1 MSVISDRLE
10 GTTNRRPH
18 AEPTAPVVPEARD
31 RTVVDIVHQAPGM
44 LWLPWPLA
52 ATTIGIGVV
61 ALVGL
66 YWDAAAAAVGIWYES
81 STYNHG
87 FLIPFICAYL
97 GWTRR
102 RQLAA
107 LVPRA
112 NYWGLAT
119 IALLGFG
126 WLLGHLASVLVVQQ
140 FALVAMVQAL
150 FLTILGWRVTA
161 VIGFPLLYLFF
172 AVPVGEFLIPPLQD
186 LTAAFIVAGLRL
198 TGIPVFLDGVLIEIP
213 TGSFE
218 VARAC
223 AGVRYL
229 IATLA
234 LGVLVAGTFYHS
246 WPRRLVFV
254 GLSIM
259 VPIVAN
265 GLRAYGIVMIA
276 HLSEYRLA
284 VAVDHVVYGW
294 VFFGFVTLVLLLLAA
309 SIRERGAPDGQAVP
323 LPAVPAVTSP
333 RPPAGVVFAGAGA
346 VLAAAAAPAYSWFL
360 EADTGAT
367 KVTDLPVPAVEAPW
381 VPIVETDADWK
392 PIFPGAGA
400 ELLQRYGAGE
410 RTVDLY
416 IAYYPQ
422 QRQGTEVAG
431 WQNKLA
437 DADRWTRLGGGYTE
451 TVVDSMRSKI
461 AYTRFRSGSATLLV
475 WHWFWV
481 DRTVTGSPHVAKILS
496 VKQTLLGSG
505 RAAAFVAIAARY
517 DETPA
522 EAARVMRE
530 FLGRLAPLDTML
542 ESLARQE
549 PGPHGGEGADA
560 PALRNRGP

>member
-1 MSVISDRLE
+1 MSVISNRLE

-18 AEPTAPVVPEARD
+18 AEPTAPVVPEAPD
-31 RTVVDIVHQAPGM
+31 RKAVDIVHQAPAM
-44 LWLPWPLA
+44 LRLPWRLA
-52 ATTIGIGVV
+52 APIIGIGVV

-66 YWDAAAAAVGIWYES
+66 YWEAAAAAVGIWYVS

-87 FLIPFICAYL
+87 FLIPLICAYL
-97 GWTRR
+97 IWTRR
-102 RQLAA
+102 QQLAS

-119 IALLGFG
+119 IVLLGFG

-150 FLTILGWRVTA
+150 FLTVLGWRVTS
-161 VIGFPLLYLFF
+161 VIAFPLLYLFF
-172 AVPVGEFLIPPLQD
+172 AVPVGDFLIPPLQD
-186 LTAAFIVAGLRL
+186 LTAAFVVAGLRL
-198 TGIPVFLDGVLIEIP
+198 TGIPVFLDGVLITIP

-234 LGVLVAGTFYHS
+234 LGILISGIFYRS

-259 VPIVAN
+259 VPIIAN
-265 GLRAYGIVMIA
+265 GFRAYGIVMIA

-309 SIRERGAPDGQAVP
+309 SIRERGAPDWQAVP
-323 LPAVPAVTSP
+323 FPAVPVATSP
-333 RPPAGVVFAGAGA
+333 TPPARLVLAGVGA
-346 VLAAAAAPAYSWFL
+346 VLVAAAAPAYAWYL
-360 EADTGAT
+360 EIDTGAT
-367 KVTDLPVPAVEAPW
+367 KVTDLPIPAVEAPW

-416 IAYYPQ
+416 IAYYPR
-422 QRQGTEVAG
+422 QRQ
-431 WQNKLA
+431 
-437 DADRWTRLGGGYTE
+437 
-451 TVVDSMRSKI
+451 
-461 AYTRFRSGSATLLV
+461 
-475 WHWFWV
+475 
-481 DRTVTGSPHVAKILS
+481 
-496 VKQTLLGSG
+496 
-505 RAAAFVAIAARY
+505 
-517 DETPA
+517 
-522 EAARVMRE
+522 
-530 FLGRLAPLDTML
+530 
-542 ESLARQE
+542 
-549 PGPHGGEGADA
+549 
-560 PALRNRGP
+560 